1 MEKLKIKD
9 APGWVKDPTTKA
21 VLNSDISAL
30 QAHKANRKKN
40 ILINSMEND
49 LNGVKT
55 EIEELKSD
63 IKDIKDIL
71 LQFINSKTGL

>member
-21 VLNSDISAL
+21 VLNTDKSAL
-30 QAHKANRKKN
+30 EAHKENRKKN

>member
-9 APGWVKDPTTKA
+9 APGWVKDSSSKA
-21 VLNSDISAL
+21 VLNTNLFAL
-30 QAHKANRKKN
+30 EERKQNKRK
-40 ILINSMEND
+40 IKQINSLESD
-49 LNGVKT
+49 LVNVKT
-55 EIEELKSD
+55 ELEELKSD

>member
-21 VLNSDISAL
+21 VLNTDKFAL
-30 QAHKANRKKN
+30 EIHKANRRKN
-40 ILINSMEND
+40 ILINNMEAD
-49 LNGVKT
+49 LNGVKN
-55 EIEELKSD
+55 EMQNLKSD